1 MSVMCDVLEVSR
13 SGYYAW
19 RNRPI
24 SARRC
29 SDERILGTIREVYRK
44 NRKVYGSPRIHNV
57 LKEQGMRLGRKRVA
71 RLMRQN
77 AIVAEPYRRMK
88 WRWAF
93 KTAKGAANLVQ
104 RKFTVSQP
112 NRIWAAD
119 MSAFWTGSGWVH
131 LAIVMDLYSRRIV
144 GWAMHGQMTERLV
157 VDALEMAVLSRRPSG
172 SLVHHSDQG
181 SQYQSRLFQGKLK
194 EYGIQISMSRR
205 GNCWDNAVV
214 ESFFRTVKQELQ
226 NDARFKSREEA
237 RTQLF
242 DYIEVFYNRQRKHS
256 TLGYISPAQFES
268 KLSIPVSTKAG

>member
-1 MSVMCDVLEVSR
+1 MCDVLEVSR

-19 RNRPI
+19 KTRPI
-24 SARRC
+24 STRVRA
-29 SDERILGTIREVYRK
+29 DEALVGTIREIYQK
-44 NRKVYGSPRIHNV
+44 NRKVYGSPRIHDE
-57 LKEQGMRLGRKRVA
+57 LKDQGMRLGRKRVA

-77 AIVAEPYRRMK
+77 GIVAEPYRRMK

-93 KTAKGAANLVQ
+93 KTAKAADNLVQ
-104 RKFTVSQP
+104 RQFAVNQL

-119 MSAFWTGSGWVH
+119 MTAFWTGSGWVH
-131 LAIVMDLYSRRIV
+131 LAIVMDLCSRRIV
-144 GWAMHGQMTERLV
+144 GWSMHGQMTERLV
-157 VDALEMAVLSRRPSG
+157 VDALDMAVLSRQPTG
-172 SLVHHSDQG
+172 PLVHHSDQG

-226 NDARFKSREEA
+226 NDARFKTREEA

-242 DYIEVFYNRQRKHS
+242 EYIEVFYNRQRKHS

-268 KLSIPVSTKAG
+268 NLPIPVSTKAG